1 MREVSIPVFHHQSC
15 VASVLGA
22 PSSRGAN
29 GSMETPIG
37 FEQVMGALPCHPY
50 PSIDQSTLYS
60 THVSAVHRCCPVPS
74 LRALPCMIRPPPVT
88 RPHQA
93 TTRYRTLC
101 TRICYYST
109 LLCVT
114 PKRCSPP
121 NFTVTTENE
130 HHHVLYARISRHGF
144 DYVQEYQTPGSQE
157 MIARERC
164 AGVAKNSIQS
174 TRMDSVAGPP
184 QRDYKSRQPNYLPP

>member
-1 MREVSIPVFHHQSC
+1 VLPRAIL
-15 VASVLGA
+15 ASLALHDKA
-22 PSSRGAN
+22 PTS
-29 GSMETPIG
+29 
-37 FEQVMGALPCHPY
+37 
-50 PSIDQSTLYS
+50 DQAPPTNYKVQNSLYS
-60 THVSAVHRCCPVPS
+60 Y
-74 LRALPCMIRPPPVT
+74 LL
-88 RPHQA
+88 
-93 TTRYRTLC
+93 LL
-101 TRICYYST
+101 YST

-184 QRDYKSRQPNYLPP
+184 QRDYKSRQPNYLPS